1 MRELRSRTTSPVGLI
16 SIVLIYILLIVLI
29 LLFSNQLLKD
39 IAEGGSF
46 PSRIIIP
53 LGVAVPGFLIAAVI
67 FNIVRLVRE
76 RRSNRPGIRF
86 KIRLVLFFTFIA
98 FLSSIP
104 QTILSISFIDT
115 TLNSWFSS
123 RIGEALEG
131 GVHIALTY
139 YNEEVEELRTLAD
152 SPVLRSLLR
161 DVESRPDQAWGDIR
175 SINASVRAM
184 QVFDEDGR
192 EIAYF
197 GDPEG
202 RSDVPERKYPREG
215 MIVKESFEEMTML
228 KVYKLVE
235 YGEREYNIVLG
246 SVLSENFDEE
256 ARRLTDSLETFKQLE
271 RYRTIFRI
279 VLILFYSFFSVPILL
294 LTILVSFLLSDE
306 IIRPIVNLEEAT
318 KRVAEGDFS
327 TRILS
332 RTNDELSVLS
342 QSFNSMVSE
351 LEKSRKIILQTE
363 KVTAW
368 QDIAQRMAHEI
379 KNPLTPIRL
388 SAERILRKYRSDP
401 SGLDGLLEQAV
412 GSIVRE
418 VENLNTLLGEF
429 RDFARLPSP
438 TLSPVSLASMLDSAV
453 ESFIS
458 SYPRIVVDTSGF
470 QDCSIMAD
478 RKQLF
483 QAFYNLLKN
492 AVDAMNEEGIIII
505 SSSLVTK
512 GNLRYCRI
520 QLQDTGAGIPEEDWD
535 QVFNPYFTTK
545 PKGTGLGLP
554 IVERIIFD
562 HKGYIWFETEP
573 GVGTTFFLDLPAAD
587 MKL

>member
-1 MRELRSRTTSPVGLI
+1 VKAFRSRTASPVGLI
-16 SIVLIYILLIVLI
+16 SIVLIYILLILLI
-29 LLFSNQLLKD
+29 LLFSNQLLRD
-39 IAEGGSF
+39 IAQGESF

-76 RRSNRPGIRF
+76 RRANRPGVRF
-86 KIRLVLFFTFIA
+86 KIRLILFFTFIA

-123 RIGEALEG
+123 RIGDALEG

-139 YNEEVEELRTLAD
+139 YNEEVEELRTLAN
-152 SPVLRSLLR
+152 SPVLKSLLR
-161 DVESRPDQAWGDIR
+161 TVEYRPDQAWTDIR
-175 SINASVRAM
+175 SINSSVRMM
-184 QVFDEDGR
+184 QVYDDDGR
-192 EIAYF
+192 EIAFF

-202 RSDVPERKYPREG
+202 RSEVPEQKYPREG
-215 MIVKESFEEMTML
+215 MIVKESFETMTML
-228 KVYKLVE
+228 KIYKLVE
-235 YGEREYNIVLG
+235 YGEMEYNLVLG

-256 ARRLTDSLETFKQLE
+256 ARQLTDSLETFKQLE
-271 RYRTIFRI
+271 RYRTIFRV

-306 IIRPIVNLEEAT
+306 IIRPVVNLEEAT

-332 RTNDELSVLS
+332 RSNDELSALS

-368 QDIAQRMAHEI
+368 QEIAQRMAHEI

-388 SAERILRKYRSDP
+388 SAERILRKYRTDP
-401 SGLDGLLEQAV
+401 EGLEGLLEQAV

-438 TLSPVSLASMLDSAV
+438 DLSPVPLASILDSTV
-453 ESFIS
+453 ESFAS
-458 SYPRIVVDTSGF
+458 SYPGVAIDTSGF
-470 QDCSIMAD
+470 RDCAVMAD
-478 RKQLF
+478 KKQLS

-492 AVDAMNEEGIIII
+492 AVDAMNEKGKISV

-562 HKGYIWFETEP
+562 HKGYIWFETES
-573 GVGTTFFLDLPAAD
+573 GVGTTFFIDLPAAD
-587 MKL
+587 TKE

>member
-1 MRELRSRTTSPVGLI
+1 MRELRSRTASPAGLI
-16 SIVLIYILLIVLI
+16 SIVLIYILLILLI
-29 LLFSNQLLKD
+29 LLFSNQLLRD
-39 IAEGGSF
+39 IAQGESF

-53 LGVAVPGFLIAAVI
+53 LGIAVPGFLIAAVI

-76 RRSNRPGIRF
+76 RRSGRPGIRF

-123 RIGEALEG
+123 RIGDALEG

-139 YNEEVEELRTLAD
+139 YNEEVEELRNLAD
-152 SPVLRSLLR
+152 SPVLKSLLR
-161 DVESRPDQAWGDIR
+161 DVENRPDQAWEDIR
-175 SINASVRAM
+175 SINASVGAM
-184 QVFDEDGR
+184 QVFDEEGR
-192 EIAYF
+192 EIAFF
-197 GDPEG
+197 GEDEG
-202 RSDVPERKYPREG
+202 RSDVPEQSYPRDG
-215 MIVKESFEEMTML
+215 MIVKESFETMTML
-228 KVYKLVE
+228 KVYKLIE
-235 YGEREYNIVLG
+235 YGDRDYNIVLG

-256 ARRLTDSLETFKQLE
+256 ARQLTDSLETFKQLE

-294 LTILVSFLLSDE
+294 LTILVSFFLSDE

-332 RTNDELSVLS
+332 RSNDELSVLS

-388 SAERILRKYRSDP
+388 SAERLLRKYRNDP
-401 SGLDGLLEQAV
+401 KGFESLLERAV
-412 GSIVRE
+412 GSIIRE
-418 VENLNTLLGEF
+418 VESLNTLLGEF

-438 TLSPVSLASMLDSAV
+438 DLNPVSLGSILATTL
-453 ESFIS
+453 ESFVS
-458 SYPRIVVDTSGF
+458 SYSGIVIDDSGF
-470 QDCSIMAD
+470 RECTVMAD
-478 RKQLF
+478 RKQLS
-483 QAFYNLLKN
+483 QAFYNLFKN
-492 AVDAMNEEGIIII
+492 AVDAMNEEGTINI
-505 SSSLVTK
+505 SNSLVTK

-520 QLQDTGAGIPEEDWD
+520 QLQDTGTGIPEEDWD

-573 GVGTTFFLDLPAAD
+573 GAGTTFFIDLPAAD
-587 MKL
+587 TEI